1 MTASPLMNLEVD
13 TYWCRKPAALAV
25 ETDGNFGDDF
35 CVSFSQLS
43 FPSIQGADY
52 ICCAN
57 STTTERSLKDRS
69 VSQTVEGAH
78 TYHSLYLAVHG
89 AHAEAPHIWTVSHCT
104 RILTSIM
111 SAKPF
116 AWRVVGVTE
125 AALKKFHELNYR
137 YQSRHGLTRAH
148 LRPRIETV
156 RELLARSEPMSQSEF
171 IEYWFAHDRTVLC
184 AVGENKTIVP
194 QFIEI
199 ENSDGSLFSSNRI
212 AWQHGKKE
220 RELLQ
225 TLYERSSW
233 LSEAYRT

>member
-1 MTASPLMNLEVD
+1 MSQAS
-13 TYWCRKPAALAV
+13 
-25 ETDGNFGDDF
+25 
-35 CVSFSQLS
+35 
-43 FPSIQGADY
+43 
-52 ICCAN
+52 
-57 STTTERSLKDRS
+57 
-69 VSQTVEGAH
+69 TVEGAH
-78 TYHSLYLAVHG
+78 TYHSLYLAVH
-89 AHAEAPHIWTVSHCT
+89 AVHAEAPQIWTVSHCT

-137 YQSRHGLTRAH
+137 YQSGHRLTRAH

-156 RELLARSEPMSQSEF
+156 RELLNRSEPMSESEF

-184 AVGENKTIVP
+184 AVGENKTTVP
-194 QFIEI
+194 QYIDI
-199 ENSDGSLFSSNRI
+199 ENSDGLLFSSNRI

-225 TLYERSSW
+225 TLYKRFSG
-233 LSEAYRT
+233 LS